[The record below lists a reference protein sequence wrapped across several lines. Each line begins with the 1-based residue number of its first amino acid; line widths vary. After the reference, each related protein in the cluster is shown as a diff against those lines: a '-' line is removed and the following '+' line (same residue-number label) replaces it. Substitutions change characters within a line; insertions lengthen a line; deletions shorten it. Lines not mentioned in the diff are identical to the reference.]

1 MLLSISI
8 NIRFVLYHCNTLTTN
23 NHSSDDESHDIWK
36 LITCSSSTKT

>member
-23 NHSSDDESHDIWK
+23 NHDESHDIWK